1 MSINPETTNNAENKT
16 PAYRPLLR
24 ALWRS
29 ISARWPWKLLSL
41 MLAVVLWGG
50 IISQDATLTREKSFT
65 DVTVNVINRDALLR
79 SGLIVTKGLDDLQPI
94 KMRVDV
100 PQKIYDSVTPAN
112 FNVRIDLSR
121 ITAPGVQTLPVMYA
135 ASTTYGTVKWVS
147 MAEVTVEVDHYI
159 TRRRIP
165 VQLNETGSIPAGFYA
180 TNAIVDPSIVTI
192 SGPRSLVQ
200 NVVRC
205 VASYNTSLLSPA
217 ARTQF
222 SAVPFVLYDNT
233 DKPVESNLI
242 EVSIDAIQLDTLLV
256 EQTLYRLQAISINKS
271 GITTGKPAKGYKVT
285 DITIDPAMLNVA
297 GSNELMETLT
307 LLDVEAPIDITGATD
322 TLIRSVKIKRPAD
335 AYHMSENAVYVTVTI
350 KPESVS
356 AS

>member
-1 MSINPETTNNAENKT
+1 MSNNPEMTNHSENKT
-16 PAYRPLLR
+16 PPYRTLLR
-24 ALWRS
+24 ALWRGLS
-29 ISARWPWKLLSL
+29 FRWPWKLLSL
-41 MLAVVLWGG
+41 VLAIVLWGG
-50 IISQDATLTREKSFT
+50 IISQDATLTREKSFA
-65 DVTVNVINRDALLR
+65 DVSVNVINRDTLLR
-79 SGLIVTKGLDDLQPI
+79 SGLIVVKGLEDLKPI
-94 KMRVDV
+94 RMRVDV

-112 FNVRIDLSR
+112 FNVRVDLSR
-121 ITAPGVQTLPVMYA
+121 ITSPGVQTLPILYS

-147 MAEVTVEVDHYI
+147 TAEVTVEVDHYI

-165 VQLNETGSIPAGFYA
+165 VQLHETGAVPSGFYA
-180 TNAIVDPSIVTI
+180 TNAIVDPSMVTI

-200 NVVRC
+200 NIVRC

-233 DKPVESNLI
+233 ETPVESDLI

-256 EQTLYRLQAISINKS
+256 EQTLYRLQAIAINKS
-271 GITTGKPAKGYKVT
+271 GITKGKPAKGYKVT
-285 DITIDPAMLNVA
+285 GITLDPALLNVA

-307 LLDVEAPIDITGATD
+307 LLDVDAPIDITGATD

-350 KPESVS
+350 EPESVT
-356 AS
+356 AP